1 YLSLKMKCI
10 LTKCFLFSEYN
21 MACTEPTLS
30 ITYDELLEHTK
41 EILYTLRMY
50 SNTPPD
56 SFDRGCYNG
65 AIILWHKLV
74 MQMSAEEKQ
83 CQSDHRLLRLLSGL
97 SSDEQGLTDNVQS

>member
-1 YLSLKMKCI
+1 MKCI

-50 SNTPPD
+50 SNTP
-56 SFDRGCYNG
+56 RT
-65 AIILWHKLV
+65 
-74 MQMSAEEKQ
+74 
-83 CQSDHRLLRLLSGL
+83 LLTGDVTMGL
-97 SSDEQGLTDNVQS
+97 SFYGINW